1 MNIKRLLS
9 VAAFMLVVTLNFSCE
24 TENTSEVDEFYGL
37 DKKEVTN
44 ENM

>member
-24 TENTSEVDEFYGL
+24 QTSASESDEFYGL
-37 DKKEVTN
+37 DKEEVID
-44 ENM
+44 EDI

>member
-24 TENTSEVDEFYGL
+24 TESASEDDQFYGL
-37 DKKEVTN
+37 DKKEVTT
-44 ENM
+44 ENT

>member
-24 TENTSEVDEFYGL
+24 KESASETDELYGL

-44 ENM
+44 EDT